1 MRVVIAM
8 DSFKGSLSSI
18 EAGKAVAEGVRRADG
33 AIECAV
39 CPVADGG
46 ETVRVRVTG
55 PLGEK
60 VTAEYGVKGDLAI
73 LEMAQAAGLPLV
85 PQDKRNPMKTTT
97 YGVGEML
104 RDAINRGCKRFILG
118 IGGSATNDGG
128 AGMLQALGFDLLD
141 KDGSPVP
148 FGAEGLRV
156 LAKIEN
162 KNALPALKNCVIRA
176 ACDVT
181 NPLCGENG
189 CSAVFGPQKGA
200 TPEMIREMDGYMRNY
215 AALTKELYPESNLDT
230 PGAGAAGG
238 LGFALGVFL
247 HAELM
252 PGIEIVM
259 EETRLEE
266 KIKNADF
273 VVTGEGR
280 LDAQT
285 AMGKA
290 PVGVAKL
297 AKKYHKP
304 VIAFAGGIEKGAE
317 ACNKAGI
324 TAFFPAVRG
333 VTTLDEAMRPETA
346 AENLAE
352 SAEQVFRLL
361 TLR

>member
-1 MRVVIAM
+1 
-8 DSFKGSLSSI
+8 
-18 EAGKAVAEGVRRADG
+18 
-33 AIECAV
+33 
-39 CPVADGG
+39 
-46 ETVRVRVTG
+46 
-55 PLGEK
+55 
-60 VTAEYGVKGDLAI
+60 
-73 LEMAQAAGLPLV
+73 
-85 PQDKRNPMKTTT
+85 
-97 YGVGEML
+97 
-104 RDAINRGCKRFILG
+104 
-118 IGGSATNDGG
+118 
-128 AGMLQALGFDLLD
+128 
-141 KDGSPVP
+141 
-148 FGAEGLRV
+148 
-156 LAKIEN
+156 
-162 KNALPALKNCVIRA
+162 
-176 ACDVT
+176 
-181 NPLCGENG
+181 
-189 CSAVFGPQKGA
+189 
-200 TPEMIREMDGYMRNY
+200 MIREMDGYMRNY

-317 ACNKAGI
+317 VCNKAGI

>member
-1 MRVVIAM
+1 M

-46 ETVRVRVTG
+46 
-55 PLGEK
+55 
-60 VTAEYGVKGDLAI
+60 
-73 LEMAQAAGLPLV
+73 
-85 PQDKRNPMKTTT
+85 
-97 YGVGEML
+97 
-104 RDAINRGCKRFILG
+104 
-118 IGGSATNDGG
+118 

-141 KDGSPVP
+141 KDGNPVP

-290 PVGVAKL
+290 PVGVAKF

>member
-1 MRVVIAM
+1 
-8 DSFKGSLSSI
+8 
-18 EAGKAVAEGVRRADG
+18 
-33 AIECAV
+33 
-39 CPVADGG
+39 
-46 ETVRVRVTG
+46 
-55 PLGEK
+55 
-60 VTAEYGVKGDLAI
+60 
-73 LEMAQAAGLPLV
+73 
-85 PQDKRNPMKTTT
+85 
-97 YGVGEML
+97 
-104 RDAINRGCKRFILG
+104 
-118 IGGSATNDGG
+118 
-128 AGMLQALGFDLLD
+128 
-141 KDGSPVP
+141 
-148 FGAEGLRV
+148 
-156 LAKIEN
+156 
-162 KNALPALKNCVIRA
+162 
-176 ACDVT
+176 
-181 NPLCGENG
+181 
-189 CSAVFGPQKGA
+189 
-200 TPEMIREMDGYMRNY
+200 MICEMDGYMRNY
-215 AALTKELYPESNLDT
+215 AALTKNLYPESDLDT

-259 EETRLEE
+259 EETHLEK

-297 AKKYHKP
+297 AKKYHQP

>member
-1 MRVVIAM
+1 M
-8 DSFKGSLSSI
+8 
-18 EAGKAVAEGVRRADG
+18 
-33 AIECAV
+33 
-39 CPVADGG
+39 
-46 ETVRVRVTG
+46 
-55 PLGEK
+55 
-60 VTAEYGVKGDLAI
+60 
-73 LEMAQAAGLPLV
+73 
-85 PQDKRNPMKTTT
+85 
-97 YGVGEML
+97 
-104 RDAINRGCKRFILG
+104 
-118 IGGSATNDGG
+118 
-128 AGMLQALGFDLLD
+128 
-141 KDGSPVP
+141 
-148 FGAEGLRV
+148 

-230 PGAGAAGG
+230 SGTGAAGG

-252 PGIEIVM
+252 PGVEIVM